1 MPRHADRMKRSESA
15 RYVVDAY
22 VERKPLGVE
31 TPPDWPLVVE
41 LASQNLV
48 SPAVGLVLT
57 RQLEV
62 PNDVKEYFAAIIAWN
77 RERNAALENAIRDI
91 VAALNRSGMT
101 PLLLKGVANL
111 LDGLYPDPAARI
123 IRDIDILVPADV
135 VSVASQVLA
144 AIGYRTVEL
153 IPPPNKRWDSFN
165 QHLPMQAN
173 EEAGI
178 GVELHYELVRLYLVR
193 LINAKDAMARALP
206 RGRNGLRYLV
216 LCPTDRVT
224 HNIVHAQIQDSLHMK
239 GLVDLRQIVDLALLI
254 DECGGAID
262 WREIKGRFAAAGAIA
277 VLHDQVAVLR
287 EMFGRDVPITV
298 ADTAATATRL
308 RHAIA
313 KSPTGFTT
321 LRDIA
326 AQYWAGFRGHPLL
339 AINLLKPL
347 WWPQRIRG
355 WRARLK
361 R

>member
-1 MPRHADRMKRSESA
+1 MERSESV
-15 RYVVDAY
+15 RYIADALRAY

-48 SPAVGLVLT
+48 SPAVGLVLM
-57 RQLEV
+57 RQPEV

-77 RERNAALENAIRDI
+77 RERNAALENAIRAI

-101 PLLLKGVANL
+101 PLLLKGAANL

-123 IRDIDILVPADV
+123 IGDIDILVPADV
-135 VSVASQVLA
+135 VSVASRVLA
-144 AIGYRTVEL
+144 AIVYRTVVL
-153 IPPPNKRWDSFN
+153 PPPPNRRWVMVTARHN
-165 QHLPMQAN
+165 HLPMQVN
-173 EEAGI
+173 EEAGA
-178 GVELHYELVRLYLVR
+178 GVELHYELVHLYLIH
-193 LINAKDAMARALP
+193 LINAKDATARALP

-224 HNIVHAQIQDSLHMK
+224 HNIVHAQMHHPLQRK
-239 GLVDLRQIVDLALLI
+239 GLVDLRQMVDLALLI

-262 WREIKGRFAAAGAIA
+262 WLEIRRRFASAGAIA
-277 VLHDQVAVLR
+277 VLHDQAAVLR

-321 LRDIA
+321 LRYIA
-326 AQYWAGFRGHPLL
+326 AEYWALFRGKPLL
-339 AINLLKPL
+339 AINLLNPL
-347 WWPQRIRG
+347 WWPQRIRA